1 MRAILAT
8 GLLVLQL
15 RPMLGMALC
24 GALSGGDASRME
36 IDCPMPEGRPADGTA
51 PAGYATDAPTSGTN
65 ANSALTLPTDPHQCV
80 LAEFCLTTPPAIS
93 SVQYALINAPPDS
106 RLVIGPSADLHRA
119 QIRTPP
125 VPPPK
130 V

>member
-1 MRAILAT
+1 MRSILAT
-8 GLLVLQL
+8 GLLLFQL

-24 GALSGGDASRME
+24 QAFSGGDGSRLE
-36 IDCPMPEGRPADGTA
+36 IDCPMPEGRAPDSTA
-51 PAGYATDAPTSGTN
+51 PAADATDSPTSGP
-65 ANSALTLPTDPHQCV
+65 AADPALTLPADPHQCV

-93 SVQYALINAPPDS
+93 SAQYALINAPPDS
-106 RLVIGPSADLHRA
+106 RVVVGPSADHHRA